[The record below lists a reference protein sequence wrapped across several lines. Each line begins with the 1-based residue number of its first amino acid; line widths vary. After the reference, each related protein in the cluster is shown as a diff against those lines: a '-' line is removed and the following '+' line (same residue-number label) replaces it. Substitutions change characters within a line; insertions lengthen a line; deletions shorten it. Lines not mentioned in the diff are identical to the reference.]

1 MKVARAV
8 VDTVPAIAVLGD
20 ENAGR
25 RRYRSRDVVQHADQS
40 DPRRTARRE
49 HTRARFPCLAGWNCG
64 RTTGVRP
71 TRSAVGRSDRDDSG
85 GTDHYATPPPAHAVS
100 HVIRELSGAV
110 RRSAITSAAL
120 FVLSV
125 AGFIWF
131 ATPPSPEN
139 QPAPTDAIVVLTGGR
154 LRLQSGMDLLR
165 DGKGRKLFVSGVNQQ
180 VDLEELLRVSGNA
193 PDWATCCTALGH
205 DADNTLGNA
214 RETAQWMRQQG
225 FSSLRLVT
233 AWYHM
238 PRSLLELDR
247 AMPEVEI
254 IAHPVFPDDV
264 SQEHWWASRSTVLL
278 LASEYGKY
286 LGALLRP
293 VVERLRS
300 VPTVRSAEAEIG
312 R

>member
-1 MKVARAV
+1 MRPVAS
-8 VDTVPAIAVLGD
+8 VLW
-20 ENAGR
+20 
-25 RRYRSRDVVQHADQS
+25 S
-40 DPRRTARRE
+40 
-49 HTRARFPCLAGWNCG
+49 
-64 RTTGVRP
+64 
-71 TRSAVGRSDRDDSG
+71 
-85 GTDHYATPPPAHAVS
+85 
-100 HVIRELSGAV
+100 AV
-110 RRSAITSAAL
+110 RRVAIISAAL
-120 FVLSV
+120 FVLGV

-131 ATPPSPEN
+131 VAPPSPEN
-139 QPAPTDAIVVLTGGR
+139 QPVPTDAIVVLTGGR

-193 PDWATCCTALGH
+193 DWASCCTALGH
-205 DADNTLGNA
+205 GADNTLGNA

-247 AMPEVEI
+247 AMPEIEI
-254 IAHPVFPDDV
+254 IAHPVFPDEV
-264 SQEHWWASRSTVLL
+264 SQEHWWASRGTVVL

-293 VVERLRS
+293 VIERLRS
-300 VPTVRSAEAEIG
+300 APALRFAEPEIG
-312 R
+312 P

>member
-1 MKVARAV
+1 M
-8 VDTVPAIAVLGD
+8 
-20 ENAGR
+20 
-25 RRYRSRDVVQHADQS
+25 
-40 DPRRTARRE
+40 
-49 HTRARFPCLAGWNCG
+49 
-64 RTTGVRP
+64 
-71 TRSAVGRSDRDDSG
+71 
-85 GTDHYATPPPAHAVS
+85 S
-100 HVIRELSGAV
+100 HVIPELWGAV
-110 RRSAITSAAL
+110 RWLAIASAAL

-139 QPAPTDAIVVLTGGR
+139 RSSPTDAIVVLTGGR

-165 DGKGRKLFVSGVNQQ
+165 DGKGRKLFVSGVNQH
-180 VDLEELLRVSGNA
+180 VDLDELLRVSGNA
-193 PDWATCCTALGH
+193 DWASCCTVLGY
-205 DADNTLGNA
+205 DADNTIGNA

-225 FSSLRLVT
+225 FNSLRLVT

-247 AMPEVEI
+247 AMPGVEI
-254 IAHPVFPDDV
+254 LAHPVFPEEV
-264 SQEHWWASRSTVLL
+264 SPEHWWASRSTALL

-286 LGALLRP
+286 LAALLRP

-300 VPTVRSAEAEIG
+300 VPTERSAEAEIG

>member
-1 MKVARAV
+1 
-8 VDTVPAIAVLGD
+8 
-20 ENAGR
+20 
-25 RRYRSRDVVQHADQS
+25 
-40 DPRRTARRE
+40 
-49 HTRARFPCLAGWNCG
+49 
-64 RTTGVRP
+64 
-71 TRSAVGRSDRDDSG
+71 
-85 GTDHYATPPPAHAVS
+85 
-100 HVIRELSGAV
+100 V
-110 RRSAITSAAL
+110 RRLAIISAAF

-139 QPAPTDAIVVLTGGR
+139 QSSPTDAIVVLTGGR

-180 VDLEELLRVSGNA
+180 VDLDELLRVSGNA
-193 PDWATCCTALGH
+193 DWASCCTALGH

-247 AMPEVEI
+247 AMPKIQI
-254 IAHPVFPDDV
+254 IAHPVFPDEV
-264 SQEHWWASRSTVLL
+264 SQEHWWASRGTVLL

-286 LGALLRP
+286 LAALLRP
-293 VVERLRS
+293 VVERLTS
-300 VPTVRSAEAEIG
+300 ASASRSAKAEIG

>member
-1 MKVARAV
+1 
-8 VDTVPAIAVLGD
+8 
-20 ENAGR
+20 
-25 RRYRSRDVVQHADQS
+25 
-40 DPRRTARRE
+40 
-49 HTRARFPCLAGWNCG
+49 
-64 RTTGVRP
+64 
-71 TRSAVGRSDRDDSG
+71 
-85 GTDHYATPPPAHAVS
+85 VS
-100 HVIRELSGAV
+100 HVIRELWGAV
-110 RRSAITSAAL
+110 RRLAIISAAF

-125 AGFIWF
+125 AGFISF
-131 ATPPSPEN
+131 ATPPPPEN
-139 QPAPTDAIVVLTGGR
+139 QSSPTDAIVVLTGGR

-180 VDLEELLRVSGNA
+180 VDLDELLRVSGNA
-193 PDWATCCTALGH
+193 DWASCCTALGH

-247 AMPEVEI
+247 AMPKIQI
-254 IAHPVFPDDV
+254 IAHPVFPDEV
-264 SQEHWWASRSTVLL
+264 SQEHWWASRGTVLL

-286 LGALLRP
+286 LAALLRP
-293 VVERLRS
+293 VVERLTS
-300 VPTVRSAEAEIG
+300 APASRSAEAEIG

>member
-1 MKVARAV
+1 M
-8 VDTVPAIAVLGD
+8 
-20 ENAGR
+20 
-25 RRYRSRDVVQHADQS
+25 
-40 DPRRTARRE
+40 
-49 HTRARFPCLAGWNCG
+49 
-64 RTTGVRP
+64 RP
-71 TRSAVGRSDRDDSG
+71 VTSL
-85 GTDHYATPPPAHAVS
+85 
-100 HVIRELSGAV
+100 LSGAA
-110 RRSAITSAAL
+110 RGLAITCAAL
-120 FVLSV
+120 FALGV

-131 ATPPSPEN
+131 AAPPSPEN
-139 QPAPTDAIVVLTGGR
+139 EAVPTDAIVVLTGGP
-154 LRLQSGMDLLR
+154 LRLQSGMALLR

-180 VDLEELLRVSGNA
+180 VDLDELLRVSGNA
-193 PDWATCCTALGH
+193 PDWASCCTVLGH

-264 SQEHWWASRSTVLL
+264 PQEHWWAARGTVLL
-278 LASEYGKY
+278 VASEYGKY
-286 LGALLRP
+286 LGALVRP

-300 VPTVRSAEAEIG
+300 ASALRSAEAEIG